1 MTVFEYIEQNKN
13 ITFKEKEFNEI
24 DNLILSLIS
33 YLNFSYI
40 DGINTI
46 ENMGKV
52 YLERYKYKEISKT
65 GWAQKDAYIILEK
78 IINSERYKNIKIE
91 NYIYTATED
100 EQFSAVT
107 FTIDKKLKY
116 IAFEGTDHL
125 MVGWKEDFELSY
137 KYPVP
142 AQIHA
147 IKYLKNAVK
156 LFGPKII
163 VGGHSKGGNLAQIS
177 SMELNILKKLKL
189 KKIYSNDGPGLRLKQ
204 FKSLKYKLIRKK
216 LEHIVPE
223 NSVVGVMLRN
233 DKYKA
238 VKTNKKT
245 IMSHIP
251 STWLI
256 ENDNL
261 IETNLSQKSIKL
273 ETKIIKW
280 LDNHDDIERKT
291 LIETIFNILEKSGI
305 TDTMKLK
312 DIKCIINVIKEIRNI
327 DKETKDLAID
337 FINNILF
344 Q

>member
-1 MTVFEYIEQNKN
+1 MTVFDYIEQNKN
-13 ITFKEKEFNEI
+13 ITFEEKQFNEI
-24 DNLILSLIS
+24 DNIILSLIS

-40 DGINTI
+40 EGINTL
-46 ENMGKV
+46 ENIGKI
-52 YLERYKYKEISKT
+52 YLERYKLKEITKA
-65 GWAQKDAYIILEK
+65 GWAQRDAYIILGQL
-78 IINSERYKNIKIE
+78 INSERYKNIKVK
-91 NYIYTATED
+91 NYIYIATEE

-107 FTIDKKLKY
+107 FIINKKLKY

-125 MVGWKEDFELSY
+125 MVGWKEDFELAY

-147 IKYLKNAVK
+147 IKYLKNATK
-156 LFGPKII
+156 LFGPRII

-177 SMELNILKKLKL
+177 SMELNILKKLKI

-223 NSVVGVMLRN
+223 NSVVGVMLRH
-233 DKYKA
+233 DKYKV

-261 IETNLSQKSIKL
+261 IETELSIKS
-273 ETKIIKW
+273 TKLKNNIIEW
-280 LDNHDDIERKT
+280 LDNHNDVERKI
-291 LIETIFNILEKSGI
+291 LIETIFNILENSGV
-305 TDTMKLK
+305 TDTTKLK
-312 DIKCIINVIKEIRNI
+312 DIKCIVNMIKGIRNV
-327 DKETKDLAID
+327 DKDTKDLALD
-337 FINNILF
+337 FISNTLF
-344 Q
+344 